1 MLLIDGFNLLSRG
14 YFATSY
20 NRPIDKLERNDEGQV
35 INGLRVF
42 LQKLFKLIRQHNITH
57 CAVTWDVPREE
68 SIRRLEYPPY
78 KQTRGELPEPLIEQF
93 IHLQQILTTIGIPQL
108 TMSPYE
114 ADDIIGT
121 ITANWEKEMDGPCLM
136 YSNDRDLLQLVSDQT
151 HQIISK
157 KKEELIYSK
166 ASFEEEFGIHPYQW
180 VDVKAL
186 LGDPSDN
193 IPGCL
198 GIGEK
203 TALPLISAYGS
214 VDSLYKQ
221 IDQLSPL
228 FQRAY
233 KKLIAG
239 QAQVELSKRLATII
253 RDIPDICECSNLK
266 LSLNRQHVENEL
278 TRISI
283 RVPFEDFHAFVS

>member
-1 MLLIDGFNLLSRG
+1 MG
-14 YFATSY
+14 
-20 NRPIDKLERNDEGQV
+20 
-35 INGLRVF
+35 
-42 LQKLFKLIRQHNITH
+42 
-57 CAVTWDVPREE
+57 CPREE

-78 KQTRGELPEPLIEQF
+78 KQTRGELPEPLIEQY
-93 IHLQQILTTIGIPQL
+93 IHLQQILTTLGITQL
-108 TMSPYE
+108 TMPPYE

-121 ITANWEKEMDGPCLM
+121 LTANWEKEMDGPCLM
-136 YSNDRDLLQLVSDQT
+136 YSNDRDLLQLVSNQT
-151 HQIISK
+151 MQIISK
-157 KKEELIYSK
+157 KKEELIYSRD
-166 ASFEEEFGIHPYQW
+166 SFQQEFGIQPSQW

-221 IDQLSPL
+221 IEHLDPP

-233 KKLIAG
+233 KKLVAG
-239 QAQVELSKRLATII
+239 QDKVELSKRLATII
-253 RDIPDICECSNLK
+253 RDIPDTCQCSELK
-266 LSLNRQHVENEL
+266 LSLNRQHVESEL